1 MTTEVFSLGETEH
14 ICAYEE
20 TIEDVSKARILVS
33 IGHIILVLSSKP
45 QGRHLVVPETAR
57 GLSWNHA

>member
-1 MTTEVFSLGETEH
+1 MTTEVFSLGETEY
-14 ICAYEE
+14 ICAY
-20 TIEDVSKARILVS
+20 EDVSKARILVS
-33 IGHIILVLSSKP
+33 IRHIILVLSSKP